1 MPLARSHILPEA
13 IDRLTRERPNVCV
26 RVYDGP
32 YDDLLYGLRH
42 GEIDVLIGALR
53 EPAPIED
60 IEQIPLFDDP
70 LSVVARVGHP
80 LFARKKIGE
89 DDLMAYPWVVSPPGA
104 PTRAYFERMFSPE
117 ARANL
122 PGLIE
127 TSSLVMMRGA
137 LLRGDRL
144 TLISTNQIVM
154 EQELGLLAPLPVKTP
169 GSARRIGL
177 TVRRGWRPTATH
189 EALLAHIRAACPQA

>member
-1 MPLARSHILPEA
+1 MMVLMTICCT
-13 IDRLTRERPNVCV
+13 DCGN
-26 RVYDGP
+26 
-32 YDDLLYGLRH
+32 

-60 IEQIPLFDDP
+60 IEQIRCSTIR

-80 LFARKKIGE
+80 LFA
-89 DDLMAYPWVVSPPGA
+89 SPKRSARTISWLTLGRVA
-104 PTRAYFERMFSPE
+104 ARRADAGLFRTDVFAGS
-117 ARANL
+117 AREPAGPDRDEL
-122 PGLIE
+122 AGHDARL
-127 TSSLVMMRGA
+127 

-189 EALLAHIRAACPQA
+189 EGVAGAHQGRRARRPEASFPPAWARQIRHHPMILPP